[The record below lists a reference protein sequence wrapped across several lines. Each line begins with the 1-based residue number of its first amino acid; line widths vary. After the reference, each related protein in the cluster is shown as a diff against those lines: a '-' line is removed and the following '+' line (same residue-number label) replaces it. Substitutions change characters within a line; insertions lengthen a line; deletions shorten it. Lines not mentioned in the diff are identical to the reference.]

1 MNHDDESIEG
11 SDGQRRE
18 PPPFKLLALL
28 IVVAALAIF
37 FFQNDDDVSVTFL
50 SFDAEWPVWMVIAL
64 SAAAGIAVD
73 RLGSWQWR
81 RARRRKD
88 LGER

>member
-1 MNHDDESIEG
+1 MRNDADEDIEVP
-11 SDGQRRE
+11 DERRD

-28 IVVAALAIF
+28 VVVAGLAIF
-37 FFQNDDDVSVTFL
+37 FFQNADDAAVRFL
-50 SFDAEWPVWMVIAL
+50 WIDAEWPMWLVIGV
-64 SAAAGIAVD
+64 SVVAGAIVD

-88 LGER
+88 TSER